1 MLFQPN
7 LESVSLSSG
16 DSAVH
21 TMPTTHSK
29 SKDAANAIAEVNELI
44 RARIEEETRES
55 YRRKFANVGSWLHED
70 GHVALVTNK
79 VVKLD
84 ALNTEENVLKL
95 LSTLKKHLKH
105 PAGYRGNAEE
115 VAFNFSTF
123 EGYSAAM
130 AHYFR
135 TASSKPSD
143 VYTANVTAFV
153 KGVRKTQ
160 AKEIT
165 RGERSEIGKRALSI
179 ACYQELC
186 EIMTKSGDPRFI
198 LAQAMLKAQFNIIA
212 VGFPY

>member
-1 MLFQPN
+1 MLF
-7 LESVSLSSG
+7 LASVISSAAG
-16 DSAVH
+16 HQVIH
-21 TMPTTHSK
+21 TMPTTQSK
-29 SKDAANAIAEVNELI
+29 SQDAANAIAEVNELI

-55 YRRKFANVGSWLHED
+55 NRRKFANVGRWLHED

-165 RGERSEIGKRALSI
+165 RGERGEIGKRALSI
-179 ACYQELC
+179 VCYQELC